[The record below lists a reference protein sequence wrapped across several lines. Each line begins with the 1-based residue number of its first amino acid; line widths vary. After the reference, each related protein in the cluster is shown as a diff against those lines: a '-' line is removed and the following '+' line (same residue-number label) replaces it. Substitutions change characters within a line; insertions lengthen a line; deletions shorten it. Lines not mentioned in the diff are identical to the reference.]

1 MANRNGYGATPP
13 VTETCLSFRQFDAAD
28 GYRGRRRRK
37 GRQIWKRKTDLK
49 CALAMVASEARLVV
63 NDTVCCQ
70 LLHQIHS
77 LIARLTLLL
86 CAGKWRHHSTRLSS
100 HKKTRAKERK
110 KKQKSSVRSLPFLLL
125 LLSLHNRSNSSKD
138 RSDAT
143 LIRQPR
149 RTQGTISKTPK
160 LHDTK
165 TARAR
170 QTAGAERDS
179 VNATNSHPWNCSCER
194 RLQFFPR
201 EFLSIFWKIIG
212 KLFRN
217 LEKIK

>member
-1 MANRNGYGATPP
+1 MVQHLRSLRLAYL
-13 VTETCLSFRQFDAAD
+13 CLSFIQIDAAD

-100 HKKTRAKERK
+100 HKKPAPK
-110 KKQKSSVRSLPFLLL
+110 KKKRKGTAAFKAFLFFCSCFPFTTAAAIQERRDAYPTAAEDAGHNLKNAEAPRHEKPLEHDRLQAQSTIVWTPPFLI
-125 LLSLHNRSNSSKD
+125 HE
-138 RSDAT
+138 
-143 LIRQPR
+143 
-149 RTQGTISKTPK
+149 
-160 LHDTK
+160 
-165 TARAR
+165 TARVKK
-170 QTAGAERDS
+170 TTIFS
-179 VNATNSHPWNCSCER
+179 STIFVNFLKNNCET
-194 RLQFFPR
+194 F
-201 EFLSIFWKIIG
+201 
-212 KLFRN
+212 
-217 LEKIK
+217 

>member
-100 HKKTRAKERK
+100 HKKPAPKKGKKNKRAAFEAFLFFCSCFPFTTAATAAKTGATRRLSGSRGGRRAQSQKRRSSTTRK
-110 KKQKSSVRSLPFLLL
+110 PLE
-125 LLSLHNRSNSSKD
+125 HD
-138 RSDAT
+138 RLQAQST
-143 LIRQPR
+143 IVWTPPILI
-149 RTQGTISKTPK
+149 
-160 LHDTK
+160 HE
-165 TARAR
+165 TARVK
-170 QTAGAERDS
+170 EDYS
-179 VNATNSHPWNCSCER
+179 FFPENFC
-194 RLQFFPR
+194 QFF
-201 EFLSIFWKIIG
+201 
-212 KLFRN
+212 
-217 LEKIK
+217 EK